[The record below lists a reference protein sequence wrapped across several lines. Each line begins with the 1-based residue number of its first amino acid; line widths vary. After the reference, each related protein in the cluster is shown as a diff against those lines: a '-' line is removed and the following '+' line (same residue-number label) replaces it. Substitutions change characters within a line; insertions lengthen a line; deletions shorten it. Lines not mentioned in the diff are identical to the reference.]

1 MPAGGFGNFQVVAG
15 TRIPFEEFNTPPV
28 VESADTAPFFHNH
41 TVKDLESAVAFYGTP
56 AFQAGTFSIGNPANK
71 ATPITISSDPN
82 DPEVQAIAA
91 FLRVLNALENIR
103 SSMNVAERGAG
114 MTREED
120 ARDLAALAL
129 AECID
134 AIEVLSAGALAR
146 TIEPGLLS
154 ARANL
159 VAARLLLELAATNVP
174 RSIDGL
180 LREAVGRLKA
190 ARSELAVKPTLPPS
204 YQN

>member
-1 MPAGGFGNFQVVAG
+1 
-15 TRIPFEEFNTPPV
+15 
-28 VESADTAPFFHNH
+28 
-41 TVKDLESAVAFYGTP
+41 
-56 AFQAGTFSIGNPANK
+56 
-71 ATPITISSDPN
+71 
-82 DPEVQAIAA
+82 
-91 FLRVLNALENIR
+91 
-103 SSMNVAERGAG
+103 MNVAERGSQ

-134 AIEVLSAGALAR
+134 AMEVLSAGALAR

-159 VAARLLLELAATNVP
+159 VAARLLLELAAQNVP
-174 RSIDGL
+174 RPIDTL